1 MLSDA
6 CGRISPMPP
15 RTNGWT
21 GPERDAKEQVA
32 HEREHRVVA
41 FRGFAEEVLCVG
53 EINLQAGAANGADR
67 HAEVAVLLL
76 AIPQADAVR

>member
-1 MLSDA
+1 MRPDQSNAAEDERMDRA
-6 CGRISPMPP
+6 
-15 RTNGWT
+15 
-21 GPERDAKEQVA
+21 ERDAKEQVA

-41 FRGFAEEVLCVG
+41 FRRFAEKVLRVG
-53 EINLQAGAANGADR
+53 EINLQAGAANGANR

>member
-21 GPERDAKEQVA
+21 GPSGTPEQVA